1 MIFEVLPK
9 KTGFSAASAQVVE
22 LIKSRFNCQCEI
34 IYCKYREDTSSLSL
48 ELKKNDISLIYF
60 HGGIVDPEM
69 KLKHANLWLEGKVD
83 VMCATNSF
91 GMGIDKRDVRFVI
104 HLSIPPSYEAYAQ
117 ESGRAGRDGDDA
129 HCIIL
134 HRLVLTFHHWLND
147 ICLQFCH

>member
-1 MIFEVLPK
+1 M
-9 KTGFSAASAQVVE
+9 
-22 LIKSRFNCQCEI
+22 
-34 IYCKYREDTSSLSL
+34 SL
-48 ELKKNDISLIYF
+48 ELKKNDISCIYF

-91 GMGIDKRDVRFVI
+91 GMGIDKWDVRFVI
-104 HLSIPPSYEAYAQ
+104 HLSIPPSYEAYVQ

-134 HRLVLTFHHWLND
+134 HRCVVFSPLRL
-147 ICLQFCH
+147 